1 MADWIEKVG
10 IQKPNMHNFI
20 RSVLIGCVGG
30 LFVALFKVGFEW
42 MRGLIQ
48 GGSTIVLAVIG
59 GSLVSMLALYNR
71 DILGPGTDLYRAEIT
86 DHYEVKPTTLPL
98 KVLATLGTVGMG
110 SSGGLTGPMM
120 FMGSLIGRRFDR
132 GEKNQIYLACGAAA
146 TIGGI
151 LSSPFGAGILVLEIL
166 DNKKSYMKYLHYTI
180 TSSLFGFLTS
190 KLIYR
195 DWDSV
200 KALPFHFEPK
210 QLLPMVIA
218 GILATLVGIVFVYTF
233 GMVKSRILQLPSMM
247 SGPFIGIFLGGII
260 ATQMPFVYG
269 LGNEHVNF
277 ILRTAIPAALA
288 TKWIVGKLLA
298 TSLVVGFGGSGG
310 LIMPAILLGALSGNC
325 VNSLVHGAGFG
336 SSLVVCGIG
345 ACLTIIANVP
355 VAAMVLMLEWVG
367 FSYLIPI
374 IIGSLAGH
382 WLGRYFFIY
391 HQE

>member
-1 MADWIEKVG
+1 MTAWIGKIG
-10 IQKPNMHNFI
+10 IQKPNMNNLM
-20 RSVLIGCVGG
+20 RSVLIGCTGG

-42 MRGLIQ
+42 MRALIQ
-48 GGSTIVLAVIG
+48 GGSTIILAVIG
-59 GSLVSMLALYNR
+59 GSIVSILALYNR
-71 DILGPGTDLYRAEIT
+71 DILGPGTDLYRAEIA
-86 DHYEVKPTTLPL
+86 DQYEVKPRTLPL
-98 KVLATLGTVGMG
+98 KILATLGTVGMG

-120 FMGSLIGRRFDR
+120 FMGSLIGHGFDR
-132 GEKNQIYLACGAAA
+132 GEKNKINLACGAAA
-146 TIGGI
+146 AIGGI
-151 LSSPFGAGILVLEIL
+151 LSSPIGAGILVLEIL
-166 DNKKSYMKYLHYTI
+166 DDKKSYLKYLHYTI

-190 KLIYR
+190 KLINQ

-200 KALPFHFEPK
+200 KALSFHFETK

-233 GMVKSRILQLPSMM
+233 RMVKSRIVQLPNLL
-247 SGPFIGIFLGGII
+247 SGPSIGIFLGGVI

-277 ILRTAIPAALA
+277 ILRTAIPAALV

-310 LIMPAILLGALSGNC
+310 LIMPAILLGALSGSC
-325 VNSLVHGAGFG
+325 VNSLAHGAGFG
-336 SSLVVCGIG
+336 SALVVCGIG
-345 ACLTIIANVP
+345 ACLTSVANVP
-355 VAAMVLMLEWVG
+355 IAAMVLLLEWVG
-367 FSYLIPI
+367 FSYMIPI
-374 IIGSLAGH
+374 VIGSLAGH